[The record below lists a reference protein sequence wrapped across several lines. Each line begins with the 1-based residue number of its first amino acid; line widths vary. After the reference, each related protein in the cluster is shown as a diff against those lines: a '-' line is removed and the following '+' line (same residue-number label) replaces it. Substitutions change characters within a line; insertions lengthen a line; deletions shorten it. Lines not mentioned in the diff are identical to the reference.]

1 VKRLRVL
8 AVTAGVLAGLVPA
21 APAAAFSPPE
31 LFVRMQ
37 PWETHE
43 PVGDWIPLA
52 SAPALEYL
60 GGYQIGYRLQASGE
74 PNELQRV
81 ALTVA
86 GVPDGQPSQP
96 YNAQPYCVTRTGA
109 VGSIVEAGPELQF
122 EGNGTYAV
130 TVSVGPSAG
139 GAEGCKSG
147 PSSTG
152 SFSAA
157 ASVAPAL
164 SGSPLSFRA
173 LPPSTNVYNGVRAPD
188 PPGGQADIRCALDA
202 RVQADGSVT
211 GAVVVPGDEETHASV
226 PEDAFPRPGVW
237 TCVARGTAE
246 GVDEAFSR
254 TVFGG
259 SWSAPLA
266 IEVRSD
272 FRRKSGRI
280 SRTRAKRPRFTF
292 AAEWPAFAS
301 GGRATV
307 TLYRVTGCND
317 RDYRLRK
324 VGRFRGRFGA
334 RSARVALRR
343 PRKKGYY
350 VGRFAFGGTHFLRA
364 SVDPVPMFL
373 VATRRSFGFASRFA
387 RCPGYLPSP

>member
-1 VKRLRVL
+1 
-8 AVTAGVLAGLVPA
+8 
-21 APAAAFSPPE
+21 
-31 LFVRMQ
+31 
-37 PWETHE
+37 
-43 PVGDWIPLA
+43 
-52 SAPALEYL
+52 
-60 GGYQIGYRLQASGE
+60 
-74 PNELQRV
+74 
-81 ALTVA
+81 
-86 GVPDGQPSQP
+86 
-96 YNAQPYCVTRTGA
+96 
-109 VGSIVEAGPELQF
+109 
-122 EGNGTYAV
+122 
-130 TVSVGPSAG
+130 
-139 GAEGCKSG
+139 
-147 PSSTG
+147 
-152 SFSAA
+152 
-157 ASVAPAL
+157 
-164 SGSPLSFRA
+164 
-173 LPPSTNVYNGVRAPD
+173 
-188 PPGGQADIRCALDA
+188 
-202 RVQADGSVT
+202 
-211 GAVVVPGDEETHASV
+211 VPGDEETHASV

-246 GVDEAFSR
+246 GVDEGFSR

-334 RSARVALRR
+334 RSAQVALRR